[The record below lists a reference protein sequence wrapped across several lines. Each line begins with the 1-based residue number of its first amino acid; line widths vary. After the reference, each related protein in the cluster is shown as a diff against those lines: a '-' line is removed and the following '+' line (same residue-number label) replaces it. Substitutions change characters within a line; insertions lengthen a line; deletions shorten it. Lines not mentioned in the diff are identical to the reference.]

1 MLQNIKVCLLAIF
14 LILSPATMF
23 ASEKVTVILVG
34 DTAVGKSSI
43 LHRYVHGEFPDSIF
57 PTVSVDLKSIPDAV
71 MNGYLLDVS
80 GYQRFRHIISCYLP
94 MADGYGLV
102 YDVTDEKSFNDIAWW
117 YKRIKLIGKKDAPLI
132 LIANKTDQKTRS
144 ISTQQGQKLAT
155 HLDIPYMEVSAY
167 SGLNVRKSLSG
178 LLKKAKSFSVATIS
192 KKQHPDS
199 DLE

>member
-1 MLQNIKVCLLAIF
+1 MLQYIKSYLSAVL

-34 DTAVGKSSI
+34 DTAVGKTSI
-43 LHRYVHGEFPDSIF
+43 LHRYIHGEFPDLVF
-57 PTVSVDLKSIPDAV
+57 PTVSVDLKTIPDADK
-71 MNGYLLDVS
+71 NGYLLDVS

-132 LIANKTDQKTRS
+132 LIANKTDQKIRD
-144 ISTQQGQKLAT
+144 ISRQQGQKLAT
-155 HLDIPYMEVSAY
+155 YLDIPYMEVSAY
-167 SGLNVRKSLSG
+167 SGSNIHKSLSE
-178 LLKKAKSFSVATIS
+178 LLQKAVSFSIEKNLKT
-192 KKQHPDS
+192 QHPES
-199 DLE
+199 ES